1 MAAKKKEKPTKDP
14 AEVCVDFFK
23 NWQPLLL
30 ECVADDVPDVD
41 SKQAVRDLLYTILFH
56 VAVDRD
62 SIKTIDS
69 ASSLYAF
76 MIERGHSMNESFF
89 IDDSSFLKLR
99 GQITISDDMVASLV
113 GDLLAIDESIVS
125 DPETLSYT
133 HEHTM
138 NMDSD
143 SVDLKKKNAV
153 FYTPKY
159 IVDYIVENTV
169 GEKIK
174 GKNPNEIQEVT
185 ILDPS
190 CGGGNFLIGA
200 FSYIQDYLIEYFSKL
215 SDKGQYADDYEVIDG
230 KIRLTRKRKEE
241 IVENN
246 LYGVDLDPFAVRVC
260 TLNLYTCVLNEK

>member
-1 MAAKKKEKPTKDP
+1 MPKKTNITKDP
-14 AEVCVDFFK
+14 AKICVDFFK
-23 NWQPLLL
+23 KWQPLLL
-30 ECVADDVPDVD
+30 KCVSTDVTDID
-41 SKQAVRDLLYTILFH
+41 SKHAIRDLLYTILFH
-56 VAVDRD
+56 SAVDRD

-69 ASSLYAF
+69 ALRLYDF
-76 MIERGHSMNESFF
+76 MIDCGHSMNESFF
-89 IDDSSFLKLR
+89 IDDSYFLKLK
-99 GQITISDDMVASLV
+99 GQILISDEMVCSLLE
-113 GDLLAIDESIVS
+113 DLLDIDESIVS

-153 FYTPKY
+153 FYTPRY

-200 FSYIQDYLIEYFSKL
+200 FSYIQDYLIQYFSKL
-215 SDKGQYADDYEVIDG
+215 SDKGQYADDYEEIDG
-230 KIRLTRKRKEE
+230 KIRLTKKRKEE